1 MDKIWY
7 RNPSKSKV
15 IGCCGGDEKNWKT
28 TQNAQ
33 KSNVK
38 KSFINPTMCNHSFQV
53 IIGIDSLK
61 HKQTQLLL
69 ELLGYKL
76 SI

>member
-1 MDKIWY
+1 M
-7 RNPSKSKV
+7 
-15 IGCCGGDEKNWKT
+15 T

-33 KSNVK
+33 KSNAK
-38 KSFINPTMCNHSFQV
+38 KIIKNPTMCNHSFQV

-69 ELLGYKL
+69 ELLDTNSLFKAKL
-76 SI
+76 KHPTIILLKH